1 MSDIDIARGRAHGRS
16 RRPLQSIFRKKKR
29 ERFRGTPPPLPFD
42 IHSLPDSTLLTDTET
57 AAAIRRSKACLENWR
72 KYADHPLKW
81 RRVNGRV
88 LYEITSIRALLKGD
102 AK

>member
-42 IHSLPDSTLLTDTET
+42 IHSLPIQRSLL
-57 AAAIRRSKACLENWR
+57 IPKQQQRFRRS
-72 KYADHPLKW
+72 
-81 RRVNGRV
+81 NGDYYRDWW
-88 LYEITSIRALLKGD
+88 GPW
-102 AK
+102 

>member
-1 MSDIDIARGRAHGRS
+1 VDERTVAHVYLFRRLSGRKNASASVARR
-16 RRPLQSIFRKKKR
+16 
-29 ERFRGTPPPLPFD
+29 PPLPFD
-42 IHSLPDSTLLTDTET
+42 IQWLPDSTFLTDTET